1 MDRSEILDRVL
12 RLLRDR
18 LGVGDDGQPLGE
30 DSGLLGHGIGLD
42 SVEVLQ
48 LVAHIEEEFGLTIDD
63 EDLDAEHF
71 RTVGT
76 VISFVQERFS

>member
-1 MDRSEILDRVL
+1 MDRREILDRVL
-12 RLLRDR
+12 RLLRER

-30 DSGLLGHGIGLD
+30 DAGLLGHGIGLD

-76 VISFVQERFS
+76 VISFVQERLP

>member
-1 MDRSEILDRVL
+1 MDRREVLDRVL
-12 RLLRDR
+12 RLLRER
-18 LGVGDDGQPLGE
+18 LGVGNDGQPLGE

-48 LVAHIEEEFGLTIDD
+48 LVAHIEEEFELTIDD

-71 RTVGT
+71 RTVGS
-76 VISFVQERFS
+76 VISFLQERLP